1 MKTMF
6 KTALTVLA
14 ILLPALVSAHDFEVN
29 GIYYNINGN
38 EATVTFQGSYA
49 GQFNEYSGDVVIPR
63 TVTNEG
69 ITYPVTAIGEHTFEN
84 CSGVT
89 SIEMP
94 NSITTIGIWA
104 FNGCSGLTSIEIP
117 STITKIN
124 NYTFNSIFT

>member
-49 GQFNEYSGDVVIPR
+49 GQFNEYSGDVVIPQ

-69 ITYPVTAIGEHTFEN
+69 ITYSVTAIGEHTLSR
-84 CSGVT
+84 CPIQSLP
-89 SIEMP
+89 S
-94 NSITTIGIWA
+94 A
-104 FNGCSGLTSIEIP
+104 FGP
-117 STITKIN
+117 SMAAAV
-124 NYTFNSIFT
+124 